1 MRVVEMTGPGIE
13 AIRITTL
20 PEPKVSRG
28 RVKVRVKAASLNYR
42 DLLIAKGFMPLTYP
56 RIPLSD
62 AVGEVVEVGEDVS
75 RVAVGDRVCPVY
87 YPDWISG
94 GIAPEKFARDRG
106 GAIDGIAADYLVL
119 SEQELLKIP
128 TFLTDA
134 EAAAI
139 PCAGVTAWSAVTRNV
154 SLSPGSVVLIQG
166 TGGVS
171 LWALQFALAA
181 GAETYL
187 LSSSNEKLERAR
199 ALGAHHTLN
208 YRETPNWGAAIV
220 ELTGGRG
227 VDLVVDVVGPGTLE
241 HSVTA
246 VTSGGRISQVGVL
259 GGIGANLP
267 ILPLMVKE
275 AHVDGIISGSRES
288 AEAMLR
294 AIEHHRLRPPIDR
307 CYPLHEL
314 SDALTRLQSQ
324 AHFGKIAIS
333 FDDPKGARGA

>member
-1 MRVVEMTGPGIE
+1 MRVAELAGPGIE
-13 AIRITTL
+13 AVRIAKRAE
-20 PEPKVSRG
+20 PEVGRS

-42 DLLIAKGFMPLTYP
+42 DLLIAQGFLPLSYP

-62 AVGEVVEVGEDVS
+62 AVGEVVEVGADVS
-75 RVAVGDRVCPVY
+75 RVAVGDRVCPTY

-106 GAIDGIAADYLVL
+106 GALDGIAADYIVL

-128 TFLTDA
+128 AFLSDA

-154 SLSPGSVVLIQG
+154 SLHPGSTVLIQG

-181 GAETYL
+181 GAETYI
-187 LSSSNEKLERAR
+187 LSSSDEKLKRAR

-208 YRETPNWGAAIV
+208 YRQKPDWGAAIL
-220 ELTGGRG
+220 EQTAGRG
-227 VDLVVDVVGPGTLE
+227 VDLVVDVVGPGALE

-246 VTSGGRISQVGVL
+246 VTSGGHISQVGVL
-259 GGIGANLP
+259 AGIAANLP
-267 ILPLMVKE
+267 ILPVMTKE
-275 AHVDGIISGSRES
+275 VHIDGIISGSRES
-288 AEAMLR
+288 AEAMIR
-294 AIEHHRLRPPIDR
+294 AIGHHRLRPPIDR
-307 CYPLHEL
+307 SFQLHEL
-314 SDALTRLQSQ
+314 SAALTHLQTRG
-324 AHFGKIAIS
+324 HFGKIAIS
-333 FDDPKGARGA
+333 FDDR

>member
-1 MRVVEMTGPGIE
+1 MRVAELTGPGIE
-13 AIRITTL
+13 AIQIASRAE
-20 PEPKVSRG
+20 PEVGRG
-28 RVKVRVKAASLNYR
+28 SVKIRVKAASLNYR
-42 DLLIAKGFMPLTYP
+42 DVLIAKGFLPLTYP

-62 AVGEVVEVGEDVS
+62 AVGEVVAVGDGVS
-75 RVAVGDRVCPVY
+75 RVTVGDRVCPTY

-119 SEQELLKIP
+119 DEQELLRIP
-128 TFLTDA
+128 AFLTDA

-154 SLSPGSVVLIQG
+154 TLRPGSTVLIQG

-181 GAETYL
+181 GAETYV

-220 ELTGGRG
+220 EQTRGRG
-227 VDLVVDVVGPGTLE
+227 VDLVIDVVGPGALQ
-241 HSVTA
+241 HSITA
-246 VTSGGRISQVGVL
+246 VTSGGHISLVGVL
-259 GGIGANLP
+259 AGIEASLP
-267 ILPLMVKE
+267 MLPVMTKE
-275 AHVDGIISGSRES
+275 AHIDGIISGSRES

-294 AIEHHRLRPPIDR
+294 AIAHHRLRPPIDR
-307 CYPLHEL
+307 SFPLHEL
-314 SDALTRLQSQ
+314 SAALARLHTQ
-324 AHFGKIAIS
+324 AHFGKITIG
-333 FDDPKGARGA
+333 FDGARGV